1 MKEYRV
7 TIGGLE
13 HTVLLSD
20 EDAKQLGDA
29 ATPVTTKAAPA
40 PSNKSRTPRTKE
52 S

>member
-29 ATPVTTKAAPA
+29 AKPVTKAAPA